1 MVKIRN
7 ICNEVGVGTFYHS
20 PTYSP
25 TSHTLSY
32 EPYIGELQ
40 LKLDESMSI
49 TLDTYK
55 RLKSYLED
63 LRNHRIISFSDPVV
77 EEVTTSVPE
86 FNKVVKDKIEELKTF
101 AKTLTDSVE
110 EVLKLEDKVE
120 ELKETVEVEPTV
132 EDVFKKTK
140 RKK

>member
-1 MVKIRN
+1 
-7 ICNEVGVGTFYHS
+7 
-20 PTYSP
+20 
-25 TSHTLSY
+25 
-32 EPYIGELQ
+32 
-40 LKLDESMSI
+40 MSI

-63 LRNHRIISFSDPVV
+63 LRNHRIISFSDPVI

-110 EVLKLEDKVE
+110 EVIKLEDKVE
-120 ELKETVEVEPTV
+120 ELKEAVEVEPTI